1 LDSSSDEFDVI
12 VIGAG
17 PAGEVLA
24 GRLAAEGL
32 DVAILESH
40 LVAGECS
47 YYACMP
53 SKALLRPGELL
64 GEAKRVPGVSQAVTG
79 DLDVPAAL
87 ERRDEVIHDLDDSG
101 QVKWLED
108 RGIVLL
114 RGAGKVAGE
123 REVDLDGRTLAARKA
138 VVIATGTGA
147 QMPPIEGL
155 TEVAAWN
162 NREGTTHEAV
172 PASMAVLG
180 GGPVGCELA
189 QAWSSFGTKVTL
201 IEASPRLLAKEE
213 PFAAEQVARSMEER
227 FSVEVMTSARVS
239 AVSREGGTVTL
250 SLEDGRMVN
259 SEELL
264 VATGRRPRTAD
275 LGLERVGLEPGG
287 YLATGDDL
295 RVEGLDWLYAVGDVN
310 GRALLTHMGKY
321 QAWVAAERILGRDAT
336 AQAEAIGSPRVTF
349 TEPQV
354 AAVGKTLEQA
364 RSDGIDAV
372 AVDVDTG
379 STAGASFYGKG
390 VEGTCRLVVNR
401 DAGVP
406 VGATFTG
413 FETAEMIHSAT
424 VAVVGRVSMERL
436 RHAVP
441 SFPTRSEVWLNL
453 ANSWQELT
461 ARGFD

>member
-1 LDSSSDEFDVI
+1 LNSSSDEFDVI

-24 GRLAAEGL
+24 GRLAGERLA
-32 DVAILESH
+32 VAIIESH

-64 GEAKRVPGVSQAVTG
+64 NEAKRVPGVAQAVTG

-87 ERRDEVIHDLDDSG
+87 ERRDEVIHELDDSG

-108 RGIVLL
+108 RGITLL
-114 RGAGKVAGE
+114 RGVGRLSGE
-123 REVDLDGRTLAARKA
+123 REVELDGRTLSARRA
-138 VVIATGTGA
+138 VVIATGSAA
-147 QMPPIEGL
+147 QMPPIDGL
-155 TEVAAWN
+155 DEVGAWN
-162 NREGTTHEAV
+162 NREGTTHESA

-201 IEASPRLLAKEE
+201 IEAAPRLLAKEE
-213 PFAAEQVARSMEER
+213 EFAADQVATSMKER
-227 FSVEVMTSARVS
+227 FGVEVMTSARVS
-239 AVSREGGTVTL
+239 AASREGRTVTL
-250 SLEDGRMVN
+250 TLEDGRTVEA
-259 SEELL
+259 EELL
-264 VATGRRPRTAD
+264 VASGRKPRTED
-275 LGLERVGLEPGG
+275 LGLENVGLEPGE
-287 YLATGDDL
+287 YIETGDDL
-295 RVEGLDWLYAVGDVN
+295 RAQGQDWLFAVGDVN

-321 QAWVAAERILGRDAT
+321 QAWVASEQILGRPAE
-336 AQAEAIGSPRVTF
+336 ARAEAIGSPRVTF

-354 AAVGKTLEQA
+354 AAVGQTLEAA
-364 RSDGIDAV
+364 RSEGVDAV
-372 AVDVDTG
+372 AVDVDAG

-390 VEGTCRLVVNR
+390 VEGTCRLVVDR
-401 DAGVP
+401 ASGVP

-413 FETAEMIHSAT
+413 FETAEMIHAAT
-424 VAVVGRVSMERL
+424 VAVVGQVNMDRL

-453 ANSWQELT
+453 ANSWQEM
-461 ARGFD
+461 AAGGFE